1 MKTYRITY
9 RMEVFINADSE
20 EEAQNIFDNAQEF
33 NDLNHEYIEQDSIEE
48 YSENYSSKKITTDE
62 YYLSTIDFV
71 DSNDLKEEVL
81 LFLGEDWIAEDDVEQ
96 IQLILDKLFGKK
108 QYLVQCI
115 EGLKS
120 DYDIQIIKL

>member
-62 YYLSTIDFV
+62 YYLSTNDFV

-81 LFLGEDWIAEDDVEQ
+81 LILGEDWIAEDDVEQ